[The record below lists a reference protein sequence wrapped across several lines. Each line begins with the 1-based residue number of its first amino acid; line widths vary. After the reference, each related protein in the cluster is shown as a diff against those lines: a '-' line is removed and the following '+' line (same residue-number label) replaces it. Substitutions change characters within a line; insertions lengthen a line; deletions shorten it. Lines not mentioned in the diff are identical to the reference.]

1 MKSFNELKNQLKESL
16 KALPNTP
23 SIADTDDSVE
33 DTKNLIVHGFESS
46 QILLNLEQFILKRPV
61 PETQETKQLLDRFV
75 TNYPYLELYRGF
87 SLQGVIIVDYALTFL
102 SHLRTCMSVIK
113 MLPVLWDK
121 NEPIESWQKR
131 LGYYGFV
138 GQIIPALTLY
148 NAKCDQ
154 SLTIQQLLSTQLYA
168 FNVTQLTQKLQQEDT
183 FKKQQQV
190 TLSTLSERPGLIEN
204 IINFEVYSQK
214 NENLLQHVFAY
225 SMYMNRLIH
234 FKDPAKVDID
244 RTCLEELLEID
255 LFSLIGDIMFDESKN
270 VSLRD
275 IEAIVCNLNTNL
287 LHVITKNTC
296 PIISVCDKFDPTL
309 GDKLNEMLKLLND
322 ESNEN
327 DPTKNKSRKPFKIKR
342 QDVIDYV
349 RQHNQLIAYLLTE
362 IHHIEMPEPMAK
374 PKMQLNCDL
383 LNNIM
388 EMEELTVRTASN
400 ERGDRMIA
408 ALNFDSFNLEFAR
421 ELILQQKYR

>member
-1 MKSFNELKNQLKESL
+1 M

-23 SIADTDDSVE
+23 NVANTDHSME
-33 DTKNLIVHGFESS
+33 DTKELIVHGFESS

-61 PETQETKQLLDRFV
+61 PETPETMQLLDRFV
-75 TNYPYLELYRGF
+75 TNYSYLELYRGF
-87 SLQGVIIVDYALTFL
+87 SLQGVIIVDYALSFL
-102 SHLRTCMSVIK
+102 SHLTTCMSVVK

-121 NEPIESWQKR
+121 EEPIDPWQNR

-138 GQIIPALTLY
+138 GQIITALTLY

-154 SLTIQQLLSTQLYA
+154 SLTIQQLLSTQLYT
-168 FNVTQLTQKLQQEDT
+168 FNASQLTRKLQQEDT
-183 FKKQQQV
+183 FRKQKQV

-234 FKDPAKVDID
+234 FKDPAKIDID
-244 RTCLEELLEID
+244 RTCLGELLEID

-296 PIISVCDKFDPTL
+296 PIISVCEKFNPNL
-309 GDKLNEMLKLLND
+309 GNELHRMLESLKD
-322 ESNEN
+322 ETIES
-327 DPTKNKSRKPFKIKR
+327 DQTKNKSRKPFKIKR

-362 IHHIEMPEPMAK
+362 IHHIQTPEPPAK
-374 PKMQLNCDL
+374 PKKQLNCDF

-388 EMEELTVRTASN
+388 EMEELSVRAASN
-400 ERGDRMIA
+400 ERGDQMVA

-421 ELILQQKYR
+421 QLILQQKYR

>member
-1 MKSFNELKNQLKESL
+1 M

-23 SIADTDDSVE
+23 NVANTDHSME
-33 DTKNLIVHGFESS
+33 DTKKLIVHGFESS

-61 PETQETKQLLDRFV
+61 PETPETMQLLDRFV
-75 TNYPYLELYRGF
+75 TNYSYLELYRGF
-87 SLQGVIIVDYALTFL
+87 SLQGVIIVDYALSFL
-102 SHLRTCMSVIK
+102 SHLTTCMSVVK

-121 NEPIESWQKR
+121 EEPIDPWQNR

-138 GQIIPALTLY
+138 GQIITALTLY

-154 SLTIQQLLSTQLYA
+154 SLTIQQLLSTQLYT
-168 FNVTQLTQKLQQEDT
+168 FNASQLTRKLQQEDT
-183 FKKQQQV
+183 FRKQKQV

-234 FKDPAKVDID
+234 FKDPAKIDID
-244 RTCLEELLEID
+244 RTCLGELLEID

-296 PIISVCDKFDPTL
+296 PIISVCEKFNPNL
-309 GDKLNEMLKLLND
+309 GNELHRMLESLKD
-322 ESNEN
+322 ETIES
-327 DPTKNKSRKPFKIKR
+327 DQTKNKSRKPFKIKR

-362 IHHIEMPEPMAK
+362 IHHIQTPEPPAK
-374 PKMQLNCDL
+374 PKKQLNCDF

-388 EMEELTVRTASN
+388 EMEELSVRAASN
-400 ERGDRMIA
+400 ERGDQMVA

-421 ELILQQKYR
+421 QLILQQKYR